1 MFGIFADLTKAFV
14 GVVIETPI
22 AIVADVVTMGGV
34 LTDKDEPYT
43 ATTLKGVLQ
52 NVENATNPADKWH

>member
-1 MFGIFADLTKAFV
+1 MFEALGSLAKAVV

-22 AIVADVVTMGGV
+22 AIVADVVTMGGS

-43 ATTLKGVLQ
+43 AEAISKVVK
-52 NVENATNPADKWH
+52 NVQDATK

>member
-1 MFGIFADLTKAFV
+1 MFGIFADLTKAVV

-43 ATTLKGVLQ
+43 ASTLKGVLQ
-52 NVENATNPADKWH
+52 NLENAANPADKWH